1 MRQEIMARF
10 HMAHLGV
17 VKTKQRARSC
27 AFWPNI
33 TADITKYISGCEIC
47 QQCSACQQKEPLKN
61 SDIPEYPWEHVGTE
75 LLFWEGRRYLV
86 TTDYYSRC
94 IEVDK
99 LDSTN
104 SGSIIT
110 KLKNQFAQHGI
121 PRILTSDNS
130 PEFAADKFRKFKREW
145 RITHR
150 MYSPKYPQS
159 NGLSKKAVQAVK
171 RLMSKVLADKSDPY
185 LAIGY

>member
-1 MRQEIMARF
+1 M
-10 HMAHLGV
+10 
-17 VKTKQRARSC
+17 
-27 AFWPNI
+27 
-33 TADITKYISGCEIC
+33 
-47 QQCSACQQKEPLKN
+47 
-61 SDIPEYPWEHVGTE
+61 
-75 LLFWEGRRYLV
+75 V
-86 TTDYYSRC
+86 TTNYYSRC

-159 NGLSKKAVQAVK
+159 NGLSKKAVQTVK
-171 RLMSKVLADKSDPY
+171 RLMSKALADKSDPY